1 MMKEMT
7 VYEALGLSK
16 KWTDSN
22 SEQLQAEMESNE
34 LVSSTMET
42 TIKRIQDDCFGEGD
56 YGLSEYEKKL
66 IFAGFQMGQMESR
79 VAEARRFAAM
89 IKGMKTGT
97 RPGF

>member
-56 YGLSEYEKKL
+56 
-66 IFAGFQMGQMESR
+66 
-79 VAEARRFAAM
+79 
-89 IKGMKTGT
+89 
-97 RPGF
+97 